1 MVLARRG
8 LVSWPWIL
16 FLDQICACHDH
27 KGRGVQIPQE
37 DSVLPLGFS
46 PQCFPLRPSTA
57 SAILCPD
64 WSTHQH
70 VSRWIEHWITWY
82 APFALHR
89 GRNSSRSLGSRATM
103 RSRWHCVES
112 IRYHSGVEQVS
123 HPGHRQSFQEVFSES
138 RGQGKW
144 KIKLL
149 SVPTGSLRA
158 RCLKVKGKGVLG
170 ASETQRAREEE
181 GKKGLLR
188 RLQCP
193 WPRGH
198 VHASWGE
205 ISQICGWL

>member
-16 FLDQICACHDH
+16 FLNQICACHDH

-112 IRYHSGVEQVS
+112 IRYHSA
-123 HPGHRQSFQEVFSES
+123 F
-138 RGQGKW
+138 KTA
-144 KIKLL
+144 KIPILYQW
-149 SVPTGSLRA
+149 
-158 RCLKVKGKGVLG
+158 GVL
-170 ASETQRAREEE
+170 SNREPGNEVGCQQNRVE
-181 GKKGLLR
+181 LSRYGINSFV
-188 RLQCP
+188 CMDEFYHP
-193 WPRGH
+193 
-198 VHASWGE
+198 
-205 ISQICGWL
+205 